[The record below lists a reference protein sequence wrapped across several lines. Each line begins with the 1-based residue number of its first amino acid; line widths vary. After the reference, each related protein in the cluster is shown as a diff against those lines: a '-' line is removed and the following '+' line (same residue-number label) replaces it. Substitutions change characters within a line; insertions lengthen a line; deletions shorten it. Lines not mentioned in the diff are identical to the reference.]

1 MTGDPGDAGDRSAD
15 LTNFH
20 DADRR
25 ARVVEPR
32 ASDFA
37 LRADAAWALGFG
49 ALAGRDLDRVERDNL
64 HGLEVL
70 RWLMRRRRSAA
81 ARAEAASALLA
92 LDRAGAADVEAA
104 LTALF
109 EAGHPLVLRAARDGD
124 AVGGWVAW
132 AGHGAPDIEVR
143 CAGGRAF
150 RAPAPV
156 IEGTSIVGAVR
167 RARFLF
173 PADPAEAVEVRARLP
188 SGPSRTA
195 TLHPDRPPPD
205 DAAPVPARDV
215 ALTVIV
221 PVFGDPDSL
230 ELCLAA
236 LRGEAAEGVA
246 FVVVDDAS
254 PDARVAA
261 VARAFCDGGRVTYI
275 RAAINAGFAA
285 AVNLALARTGRGD
298 VLILNSDVIL
308 PPGALARLRS
318 AAGSAPDI
326 GTVSPLSNDA
336 GEASFPDPLA
346 PSPALSS
353 SERDRVDAAA
363 RSANAGAVVD
373 LLAAL
378 GSCLYVTRACLDRV
392 GPLSLRYGRG
402 YYEDVELYLRSIEVG
417 LRNVAACDVYVSH
430 LGGRSFG
437 AARRA
442 LVSRNHDIIR
452 QRFPGFE
459 RADAIFDVADPLRAR
474 RSAIEERLGAPDDI
488 AALIVG
494 PAVGSEDLI
503 AHRVA
508 TRRARGDA
516 VLTLRHAA
524 TAEGCEVSLA
534 APGRPWPRSLS
545 FALGG
550 TADASGRL
558 VAYLAGV
565 GRADMEILKPERLPA
580 SLGQALTRAGLQMV
594 RAVESLDPA
603 RASKAMSEPGPGQ
616 GRAGMGPPPQ
626 PSGEDGLQGGLRDSP
641 HLPVDRMAAAHLG
654 PFAPPRRLARGGP
667 PRGAA
672 GARML
677 GIVAGPNSPAAEALA
692 LALAR
697 SMRERG
703 RTRLLVLGPAIDEA
717 QLTASGNVW
726 VTGPLGAD
734 DPAEFARL
742 YGVDALFS
750 PHRTSASWCLDALQ
764 EALGVAAA
772 YFDGSGSAVAGGP
785 GDLVLEPSAPDL
797 AVCAR
802 VAAWCA
808 DPADAA

>member
-1 MTGDPGDAGDRSAD
+1 MTGDPGHAVDRSAG

-20 DADRR
+20 EADRR
-25 ARVVEPR
+25 ARAVEPR

-49 ALAGRDLDRVERDNL
+49 ALADRDFDRVERDNL

-70 RWLMRRRRSAA
+70 RWLMRRRQSAA
-81 ARAEAASALLA
+81 ARAEAASALLTQ
-92 LDRAGAADVEAA
+92 DRGGAADVQAA

-132 AGHGAPDIEVR
+132 TGRGAPDIEVR
-143 CAGGRAF
+143 CADGRAF
-150 RAPAPV
+150 RAPAPL
-156 IEGTSIVGAVR
+156 IEGASAVGAVR
-167 RARFLF
+167 RARFLV
-173 PADPAEAVEVRARLP
+173 PADPTEAVEVRARLP

-195 TLHPDRPPPD
+195 ALHPDRPPPAE
-205 DAAPVPARDV
+205 AARAPARDA

-261 VARAFCDGGRVTYI
+261 VGRAFCDGGRGTYI

-285 AVNLALARTGRGD
+285 AVNLGLARTRRGD
-298 VLILNSDVIL
+298 ALILNSDVIL

-318 AAGSAPDI
+318 AAASAPDI

-346 PSPALSS
+346 PSPALSP
-353 SERDRVDAAA
+353 SERIRVDAAA

-378 GSCLYVTRACLDRV
+378 GSCMYVTRACLDRV

-459 RADAIFDVADPLRAR
+459 RADAVFDVADPLRAR
-474 RSAIEERLGAPDDI
+474 RSAVEERLGAPSDI

-494 PAVGSEDLI
+494 PAVGCEGLI
-503 AHRVA
+503 AHRA
-508 TRRARGDA
+508 TRGARGDA

-524 TAEGCEVSLA
+524 TAEGCEVSVA

-550 TADASGRL
+550 PADASGRL
-558 VAYLAGV
+558 AAYLAGME
-565 GRADMEILKPERLPA
+565 RADVEILEPERLPA
-580 SLGQALTRAGLQMV
+580 SLGRALARAGLRMV
-594 RAVESLDPA
+594 RAVESLGSA
-603 RASKAMSEPGPGQ
+603 RASGAMSGPGQ
-616 GRAGMGPPPQ
+616 GREVTGGAWMGAPPQ
-626 PSGEDGLQGGLRDSP
+626 PSGEDGRRGSP
-641 HLPVDRMAAAHLG
+641 HLPLDRMAAAHLG
-654 PFAPPRRLARGGP
+654 PSAPLRRLPGGEP
-667 PRGAA
+667 SRGAA

-677 GIVAGPNSPAAEALA
+677 GIVAGPSSPAAEALA

-697 SMRERG
+697 AMRERG

-734 DPAEFARL
+734 DPAELARL

-750 PHRTSASWCLDALQ
+750 PHRASDFWCLDALRG
-764 EALGVAAA
+764 ALGVAAA
-772 YFDGSGSAVAGGP
+772 YFDWSGGAVAGVS
-785 GDLVLEPSAPDL
+785 GDLILEPSAPDP